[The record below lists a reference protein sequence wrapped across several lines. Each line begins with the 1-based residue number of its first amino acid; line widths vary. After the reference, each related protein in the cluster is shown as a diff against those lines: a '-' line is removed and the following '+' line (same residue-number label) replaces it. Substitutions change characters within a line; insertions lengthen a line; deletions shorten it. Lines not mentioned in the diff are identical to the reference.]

1 VEKDDDGM
9 STQTLIR
16 TEAATAISFEEAIR
30 FIWAEADLLDR
41 LDYKPWLALWTAT
54 GRYTI
59 PTEREVQDYDAVLNI
74 VHDDATMRTLRVK
87 RLMSGFSMS
96 SAPPARTVRTV
107 SRFVVTQ
114 EGEGEITLR
123 AAMILAEY
131 KYERSRVLAADVD
144 YHLVRE
150 DGAIK
155 LDRKVVR
162 LVNSDDFLHGIGY
175 LL

>member
-1 VEKDDDGM
+1 M
-9 STQTLIR
+9 STQTL
-16 TEAATAISFEEAIR
+16 TKPAITLEEATR

-59 PTEREVQDYDAVLNI
+59 PTERDVVDFDAALNV
-74 VHDDATMRTLRVK
+74 VHDDATMRGLRVK
-87 RLMSGFSMS
+87 RLMSGFAMS

-107 SRFVVTQ
+107 SRFVVTG
-114 EGEGEITLR
+114 EGEGSLTLR
-123 AAMILAEY
+123 AAMLLAEY
-131 KYERSRVLAADVD
+131 KYERTRVLAADVD
-144 YHLVRE
+144 YHLVRVE
-150 DGAIK
+150 GAIR

-162 LVNSDDFLHGIGY
+162 LINCDDFLHGIGY